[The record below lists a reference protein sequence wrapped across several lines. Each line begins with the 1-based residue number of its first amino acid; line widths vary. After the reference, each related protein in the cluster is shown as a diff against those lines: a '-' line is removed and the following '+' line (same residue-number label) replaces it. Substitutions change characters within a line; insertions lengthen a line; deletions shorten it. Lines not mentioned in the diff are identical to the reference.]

1 MDPIAPRAEV
11 TVYSP
16 LFSAFRQQLQGTA
29 VSIGRA
35 SDCAI
40 PIKDRYLSRKHAE
53 IVSDRGSWILK
64 DCGSANGTY
73 LNGTRVERD
82 HTLQTG
88 DRIRL
93 GDTEIVFETA
103 EHNTDRILA
112 IADTAETSPSM
123 TISIPVNEIE
133 QPGGKADTGDLAKLR
148 TLNVLARELIEDR
161 PTEELFGYI
170 VDRVL
175 KHTQASRV
183 ALGLLGPDGK
193 SFINVEVRRQDKS
206 DTSELRISHTV
217 LNEVVEEKKALAFMD
232 VSGDEKLS
240 RAQSIIMQGIHS
252 ILCAPLM
259 IGQSVVGVLYVDYL
273 FTQRQIAEDD
283 VRLVAQIARF
293 AAIKLETTR
302 LREEAIQKRIMDE
315 ELKTAS
321 VIQRGLLP
329 PAPSGIAGYTF
340 SGANRACRT
349 VSGDYYDFVRRPDG
363 RLYFVIADVSGKGI
377 TAGLMMAGLQASFRI
392 FCKSDPTPADLVSQ
406 LNDALKDTLPQS
418 KFVTLFLGRL
428 DMATG
433 VIEYANAGHTP
444 PLWVRREGVQELTE
458 TDLVLGV
465 VTRAEFRGHK
475 LQLAPGDAL
484 VLFTDGVTEAENEEG
499 EDLGGL
505 VHVTKRLERMHG
517 AGADELSSALEAV
530 VRDHM
535 GDAPLADD
543 VTLVVVSRNRESGA
557 GSSQSE
563 EFDLTASDAR
573 RPTTEP
579 R

>member
-1 MDPIAPRAEV
+1 MEPIAPRAEV

-16 LFSAFRQQLQGTA
+16 LFSPFRQQLQGTA

-35 SDCAI
+35 SDCSI
-40 PIKDRYLSRKHAE
+40 PVKDRYLSRKHAE
-53 IVSDRGSWILK
+53 IVADNGSWILK

-73 LNGTRVERD
+73 LNGSRVERD
-82 HTLQTG
+82 HPLRSG

-103 EHNTDRILA
+103 EHNTDRMLA
-112 IADTAETSPSM
+112 VADTSPSM

-133 QPGGKADTGDLAKLR
+133 QPGARADTGGDLEKLK
-148 TLNVLARELIEDR
+148 TLNLLARELIEDR
-161 PTEELFGYI
+161 PTEELFGFI

-175 KHTQASRV
+175 EHTQASRA

-193 SFINVEVRRQDKS
+193 SFVNVEVRRQDRT
-206 DTSELRISHTV
+206 DASELRISHTV
-217 LNEVVEEKKALAFMD
+217 LSEVVEEKKALAFMD
-232 VSGDEKLS
+232 VSVDEKLS
-240 RAQSIIMQGIHS
+240 RAQSIIMQGIRS

-273 FTQRQIAEDD
+273 FNQRKISEDD

-321 VIQRGLLP
+321 MIQRGLLP
-329 PAPSGIAGYTF
+329 PAPTGVAGYTF
-340 SGANRACRT
+340 SGANRPCRT

-363 RLYFVIADVSGKGI
+363 RIYFVIADVSGKGI

-392 FCKSDPTPADLVSQ
+392 FSRNDPSPAALISQ

-428 DMATG
+428 DLATG
-433 VIEYANAGHTP
+433 MIEYANAGHTP
-444 PLWVRREGVQELTE
+444 PLWVRSDGVEELGE

-465 VTRAEFRGHK
+465 VTRADFREHK

-484 VLFTDGVTEAENEEG
+484 VLFTDGVTEAENDG
-499 EDLGGL
+499 GQDLGGL
-505 VHVTKRLERMHG
+505 EHIAKRLATMHG
-517 AGADELSSALEAV
+517 ADADDLTSAIESAV
-530 VRDHM
+530 FSHV

-543 VTLVVVSRNRESGA
+543 VTLLVVSRNR
-557 GSSQSE
+557 
-563 EFDLTASDAR
+563 
-573 RPTTEP
+573 
-579 R
+579 